1 MLFLSEEFK
10 VMKDLAHALV
20 DGKEKNF
27 SKKYIFTEERNACS
41 IYIYKQ
47 TWLFKIPFLTVI
59 I

>member
-41 IYIYKQ
+41 I
-47 TWLFKIPFLTVI
+47 
-59 I
+59 